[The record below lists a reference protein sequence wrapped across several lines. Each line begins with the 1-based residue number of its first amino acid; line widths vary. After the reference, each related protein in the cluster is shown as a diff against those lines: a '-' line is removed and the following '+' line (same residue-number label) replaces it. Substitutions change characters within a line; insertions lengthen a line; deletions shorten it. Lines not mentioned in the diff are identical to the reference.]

1 MQPLIGA
8 LKGLFAPSAE
18 LSRLERTIFDAVRD
32 QLLPREAELWGKQL
46 AAINRIH
53 RSPDGKETNLY
64 VMRGGKSDFPREICF
79 DKTDEFKIAVVDLVT
94 GDGVSKLRG
103 RVWCVNG
110 HVFSIEYK
118 TSFKEFEKVAKGEW
132 KVHCHIETPP
142 V

>member
-1 MQPLIGA
+1 MPPLMGM
-8 LKGLFAPSAE
+8 LKSLFKPSAE
-18 LSRLERTIFDAVRD
+18 LSRLERAIFDAVREE
-32 QLLPREAELWGKQL
+32 LAPREAQLWEKQL

-53 RSPDGKETNLY
+53 RNPEGKEVNLY

-79 DKTDEFKIAVVDLVT
+79 DKTEEFKIAVVDIVA
-94 GDGVSKLRG
+94 GEAKLRG

-118 TSFKEFEKVAKGEW
+118 TSFKDFEKDASGEW

>member
-1 MQPLIGA
+1 MPPLIGI
-8 LKGLFAPSAE
+8 LKGLFKPSTE
-18 LSRLERTIFDAVRD
+18 LSRVEEVILDAVRSELAPHEA
-32 QLLPREAELWGKQL
+32 QLWEKQL

-53 RSPDGKETNLY
+53 RDPDGKEINLY
-64 VMRGGKSDFPREICF
+64 VMRGGKSDFPREISF
-79 DKTDEFKIAVVDLVT
+79 DKTEEFKIAVVDIVA
-94 GDGVSKLRG
+94 DNAKLRG

-118 TSFKEFEKVAKGEW
+118 TSFKEFERVAKGDW